1 MNSLKKIIFLLLFC
15 ATFSVSSFSDTQD
28 NLDVKIYGNKLIS
41 VETILNITGLS
52 NYKKK
57 IQPDDLNLIQ
67 KKLFETNFFSK
78 VEIKTINNILE
89 INVVE
94 NPIIDYVVI
103 NGIDNEKEYKNFIEK
118 KISLKSD
125 TIYSDFLINKDVLL
139 IKEFLSNQGYLNNLV
154 TFQVNKVNNNRVNVF
169 IEIKLNNQFKV
180 KNIFFIG
187 NKKFSSSKLID
198 QISTTQTSW
207 FKFFSTTDVPSQ
219 DRLDSDISS
228 LKNFYLTEGFY
239 DVQISNASIDISDN
253 NYVNLTFSINAGE
266 KFVLNDYVISN
277 NISFLKE
284 NQIVVLNSLI
294 KKYMKKVY
302 NYKDV
307 NGLVTELERY
317 FDEINVLAKINYKL
331 IKQKENALLLN
342 FSVEEISQ
350 KKIIKNIIVVGND
363 ITEEKVIRNKI
374 IFTEGDMFLQSKI
387 EKSKDNLQ
395 YLNIFKNVNFVTN
408 SVENNVDVKI
418 SVEEKP
424 TGEISSGLGVSSAG
438 SSITFNLKEN
448 NLFGQGIYIDTGLN
462 IGTQQVLGN
471 FTFSNPDFL
480 DTGNTFRNS
489 FNILKNYYKNAGY
502 ENKIIS
508 NSSSIRYEIFDK
520 IELENGF
527 LLSLDSIDANS
538 GASSVISNQQ
548 GDYLTTKFLYNIF
561 NDQRNRKFKPTAGYT
576 VGFGQDLAFPPSDIP
591 TIGNSFFGS
600 FYKSF
605 SEDFTGS
612 IRYKIKSITSLN
624 SDAVKLSDK
633 LFLSDSDLRGFSN
646 RGTGPKV
653 EGDYIGGNYSF
664 STTISTTIPNGIPEK
679 WNASSN
685 IFIDVANVWGSDL
698 TGVDDSNKVRS
709 SVGIGFTWVSPL
721 GPISMSYA
729 EPITKNSS
737 DNVQNFNFRLGSAF

>member
-1 MNSLKKIIFLLLFC
+1 MNFLKKIIFLLLFC
-15 ATFSVSSFSDTQD
+15 TTFSVSSFSDSQN

-41 VETILNITGLS
+41 VETILNISGLS

-57 IQPDDLNLIQ
+57 IQSDDLNLIQ

-78 VEIKTINNILE
+78 VEIKIINNIVE

-103 NGIDNEKEYKNFIEK
+103 NGIDSEKEYKNFIEK

-139 IKEFLSNQGYLNNLV
+139 IKEFLSNQGYFNNLV
-154 TFQVNKVNNNRVNVF
+154 TFQVNKVKNNRVNVF
-169 IEIKLNNQFKV
+169 IEIELNNQFKV

-277 NISFLKE
+277 NMSFLKE

-307 NGLVTELERY
+307 NGLVSELERY
-317 FDEINVLAKINYKL
+317 FDEINVFAKISYKL

-342 FSVEEISQ
+342 FSVEEISP

-387 EKSKDNLQ
+387 DKSKDNLQ

-438 SSITFNLKEN
+438 SSITFNIKEN
-448 NLFGQGIYIDTGLN
+448 NLFGQGIY
-462 IGTQQVLGN
+462 
-471 FTFSNPDFL
+471 
-480 DTGNTFRNS
+480 
-489 FNILKNYYKNAGY
+489 
-502 ENKIIS
+502 
-508 NSSSIRYEIFDK
+508 
-520 IELENGF
+520 
-527 LLSLDSIDANS
+527 
-538 GASSVISNQQ
+538 
-548 GDYLTTKFLYNIF
+548 
-561 NDQRNRKFKPTAGYT
+561 
-576 VGFGQDLAFPPSDIP
+576 
-591 TIGNSFFGS
+591 
-600 FYKSF
+600 
-605 SEDFTGS
+605 
-612 IRYKIKSITSLN
+612 
-624 SDAVKLSDK
+624 
-633 LFLSDSDLRGFSN
+633 
-646 RGTGPKV
+646 
-653 EGDYIGGNYSF
+653 
-664 STTISTTIPNGIPEK
+664 
-679 WNASSN
+679 
-685 IFIDVANVWGSDL
+685 
-698 TGVDDSNKVRS
+698 
-709 SVGIGFTWVSPL
+709 
-721 GPISMSYA
+721 
-729 EPITKNSS
+729 
-737 DNVQNFNFRLGSAF
+737 